1 MKKYL
6 SITDMIVIIVTA
18 LLFLIAL
25 FVNGISKELLLEVG
39 ILLVSIKLILMNHK
53 NARANEKI
61 LEELVQLKKRISKTD
76 NTNSEE

>member
-6 SITDMIVIIVTA
+6 SITDMIVIIITA

-25 FVNGISKELLLEVG
+25 FMNGISKELLLEVG

-53 NARANEKI
+53 NATANEKI
-61 LEELVQLKKRISKTD
+61 LEELGQLKKQISKTD

>member
-18 LLFLIAL
+18 LLFVIAL
-25 FVNGISKELLLEVG
+25 FMKGFSKELLLEVG

-53 NARANEKI
+53 SASANEKI
-61 LEELVQLKKRISKTD
+61 FEELNQIKKRLSKTD
-76 NTNSEE
+76 NTNLEG

>member
-6 SITDMIVIIVTA
+6 SITDMIVIIITA

-25 FVNGISKELLLEVG
+25 FMNGISKELLLEVG
-39 ILLVSIKLILMNHK
+39 ILLVSIKLILMNYK
-53 NARANEKI
+53 NATANEKI
-61 LEELVQLKKRISKTD
+61 LEELGQLKKRISKTD